1 MDNTSKNELRAE
13 LNTILETEGQ
23 LNTEQVERL
32 ETVEARLAEIDTEE
46 RADAARTAAEAR
58 LAKTTFTTG
67 DVAETRS
74 EYERFAD
81 WALSGKEDRTLSNA
95 ADGVLL
101 PLDLQNE
108 LVTILNGVEGARK
121 AVEAKTY
128 GFDVEIARV
137 ASRPSITGFTGET
150 VAYND
155 VESSFDD
162 VRSYA
167 FKSTAITSI
176 TEELAQDARPA
187 VMSEIMSAQM
197 AAHGLFF
204 DDQYLNGAGGTDA
217 PEAIFNGAQTGLN
230 TMDSATS
237 GEIALE
243 DLMVAQLE
251 TLPAQ
256 YRGGNFSF
264 LMHPTVE
271 SKLRRERD
279 NQDRFQL
286 LPQATGNDA
295 GMPGSLIH
303 GIPVVIS
310 TNAPTLDECI
320 ADASKV
326 AVMLMN
332 KSSYRIFDRMPL
344 SSMRDEYTG
353 ASTGVVKFLSKMRSD
368 GRWLAPWTSVGI
380 SVKA

>member
-1 MDNTSKNELRAE
+1 MTNNKTELRDE
-13 LNTILETEGQ
+13 LNTILSTEDQ
-23 LNTEQVERL
+23 LTTEQVERL
-32 ETVEARLAEIDTEE
+32 ETVEARLAEIDVEE

-58 LAKTTFTTG
+58 LAKTTFSTG

-81 WALSGKEDRTLSNA
+81 WALTGREDRALTNA
-95 ADGVLL
+95 SDGVLL

-155 VESSFDD
+155 IESTFDD

-204 DDQYLNGAGGTDA
+204 DDQYLNGAGGTNA
-217 PEAIFNGAQTGLN
+217 PEAIFNQAQSGLN
-230 TMDSATS
+230 VMDSAAS
-237 GEIALE
+237 GELKLE
-243 DLMVAQLE
+243 DLLVAQLE

-279 NQDRFQL
+279 DDGRYQL
-286 LPQATGNDA
+286 LPQASGTDA
-295 GMPGSLIH
+295 GMPGALIH

-320 ADASKV
+320 ADDSLV

-344 SSMRDEYTG
+344 TSMRDEYTG

>member
-1 MDNTSKNELRAE
+1 MTNNKTELRDE
-13 LNTILETEGQ
+13 LNTILSTEDQ
-23 LNTEQVERL
+23 LTTEQVERL
-32 ETVEARLAEIDTEE
+32 ETVEARLAEIDVEE

-58 LAKTTFTTG
+58 LAKTTFSTG

-81 WALSGKEDRTLSNA
+81 WAMTGREDRALTNA
-95 ADGVLL
+95 SDGVLL

-155 VESSFDD
+155 IESTFDD

-204 DDQYLNGAGGTDA
+204 DDQYLNGAGGTNA
-217 PEAIFNGAQTGLN
+217 PEAIFNQAQSGLN
-230 TMDSATS
+230 VMDSAAS
-237 GEIALE
+237 GELKLE
-243 DLMVAQLE
+243 DLLVAQLE

-279 NQDRFQL
+279 DDGRYQL
-286 LPQATGNDA
+286 LPQASGTDA
-295 GMPGSLIH
+295 GMPGALIH

-320 ADASKV
+320 ADDSLV

-344 SSMRDEYTG
+344 TSMRDEYTG